1 MKATG
6 VVRKIDELGRVV
18 IPVEVRRVNG
28 WDKGQAMEMFVDD
41 NGGLYMKAYQDED
54 EKADIID
61 QLEVLKA
68 LSKNPAAVE
77 IAENTIAFIKGGKA
91 L

>member
-1 MKATG
+1 MKGTG

-18 IPVEVRRVNG
+18 IPKEIRRTNG
-28 WDKGQAMEMFVDD
+28 WEKGQPMEMFVDD
-41 NGGLYMKAYQDED
+41 NGGLLLKAYRPNED
-54 EKADIID
+54 KEEILD

-68 LSKNPAAVE
+68 LSKNPAAIEIVE
-77 IAENTIAFIKGGKA
+77 NAISFIKGGRA